1 MHKTTIR
8 LASAAALCWGTA
20 AGAQTTLPGSYI
32 VDDAETSRVGTRGAN
47 FLHIGIGA
55 RAQGMGTAGSAST
68 EGPAALFWNPAN
80 IAGREQ
86 FSAFVSYMSLYGNS
100 GLTDIAG
107 AISIP
112 VGQGAVGFSMRQFS
126 SGDIARTTEVAPDGN
141 DPTFPGNYQ
150 WTSYAFAGHY
160 ARNITDRLAAAV
172 GVRFVQEGVDFAKAG
187 FFGAD
192 ISTRFR
198 TGLYGLTVSAAL
210 QNIGT
215 NGDFDG
221 PAVDRAILASREN
234 GQQTGRDL
242 PIEYATMEVQMPTA
256 FTFGLLA
263 NLYGDAEAILGT
275 SEMHAFKAEVDFRDA
290 VDTDIQPSIGAEYA
304 FRNRFFVRAGKK
316 FMNERHA
323 DWEGTTGTAFGAGLR
338 VPFLGRQ
345 MTLDYAYVMMGQ
357 LQSNQI
363 ISFEVGQ

>member
-1 MHKTTIR
+1 MHKTSIR
-8 LASAAALCWGTA
+8 LASAVALFWGTA
-20 AGAQTTLPGSYI
+20 AGAQTTLPGSFI

-47 FLHIGIGA
+47 FLHIGVGA
-55 RAQGMGTAGSAST
+55 RAQAMGTAGSAST
-68 EGPAALFWNPAN
+68 EGPNALFWNPAN

-86 FSAFVSYMSLYGNS
+86 FSAFVSWMSLYGNS
-100 GLTDIAG
+100 GLTDLAG
-107 AISIP
+107 AISVPI
-112 VGQGAVGFSMRQFS
+112 GEGAVGFSLRQFS

-141 DPTFPGNYQ
+141 DPTFPGNYS

-172 GVRFVQEGVDFAKAG
+172 GVRFVQEGVDFAKIG

-210 QNIGT
+210 QNIGSS
-215 NGDFDG
+215 GQFDG
-221 PAVDRAILASREN
+221 PAVDRAITAAREN

-242 PIEYATMEVQMPTA
+242 PIQYATMEVQMPTA
-256 FTFGLLA
+256 FTFGILA
-263 NLYGDAEAILGT
+263 NLYGDAESIFGT
-275 SEMHAFKAEVDFRDA
+275 NELHGLSAEIDFRDA
-290 VDTDIQPSIGAEYA
+290 VDTDIQPALGLEYA
-304 FRNRFFVRAGKK
+304 FRSRFFVRAGKK

-323 DWEGTTGTAFGAGLR
+323 DWEGTTGTSLGGGLR
-338 VPFLGRQ
+338 VPFMGRE

-357 LQSNQI
+357 LQSNQV
-363 ISFEVGQ
+363 ISFGVGN